1 MIVVAI
7 IAVLLAMAAYSFTGI
22 RNRIRKTSCRENMR
36 IIRKAFFL
44 AQTENPSLT
53 DKDLTIDKLLK
64 PGYLKTRPIC
74 PSGGRYWISNE
85 DENTRVTCVRE
96 PEPTDH
102 GYIE

>member
-1 MIVVAI
+1 MAGITQLIKKIRKNGFTLIELMIVVAI
-7 IAVLLAMAAYSFTGI
+7 IAVLLAMAAYSFSGI

-64 PGYLKTRPIC
+64 LGYLKTRPI
-74 PSGGRYWISNE
+74 
-85 DENTRVTCVRE
+85 
-96 PEPTDH
+96 
-102 GYIE
+102 